1 MGANETHPPYIVLAT
16 DGDFAD
22 AVVGVPFVPSVSH
35 CVNDMKSIYLAER
48 QEMLTLLSTTH

>member
-22 AVVGVPFVPSVSH
+22 AVVGVPFVPSVSERAY
-35 CVNDMKSIYLAER
+35 DMKNIFIWEEDER
-48 QEMLTLLSTTH
+48 IFT

>member
-22 AVVGVPFVPSVSH
+22 AVVGVPFVPSVSERAY
-35 CVNDMKSIYLAER
+35 DMKSIYLG
-48 QEMLTLLSTTH
+48 